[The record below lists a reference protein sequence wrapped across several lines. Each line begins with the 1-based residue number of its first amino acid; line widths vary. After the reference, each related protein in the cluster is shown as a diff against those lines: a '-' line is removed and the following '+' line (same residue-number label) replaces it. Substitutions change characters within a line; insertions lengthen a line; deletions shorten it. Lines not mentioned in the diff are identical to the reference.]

1 MTDLDEENKRI
12 SQQVTAMSTQL
23 IESIRTQSELEAKLN
38 QMTKKVSLLERESD
52 KYMTLKQDYEILQKQ
67 LNSTKEQL
75 NTYKAD
81 LQKEKKLRN
90 EAESM
95 VKQLEGEVED
105 LTASLFAEA
114 NNMVAD
120 ARREKHTTEIF
131 NRKLLESVKDKD
143 NALETM
149 KAQLKHLK
157 RYVEKMESESASI

>member
-95 VKQLEGEVED
+95 VKQL
-105 LTASLFAEA
+105 
-114 NNMVAD
+114 
-120 ARREKHTTEIF
+120 
-131 NRKLLESVKDKD
+131 
-143 NALETM
+143 
-149 KAQLKHLK
+149 
-157 RYVEKMESESASI
+157 